1 MIIDAFTS
9 LYGDETTLFE
19 YYTDN
24 VPRKGEY
31 LSIMN
36 TEGEADL
43 YRITDVLRALSV
55 APSLSALRED
65 RIAVTV
71 KEVIDL

>member
-9 LYGDETTLFE
+9 LYGNETTLFE
-19 YYTDN
+19 YHSDN

-31 LSIMN
+31 LSTMN
-36 TEGEADL
+36 TEKEAHL
-43 YRITDVLRALSV
+43 YKITNVLRGLNI

-65 RIAVTV
+65 RIAVVV
-71 KEVIDL
+71 KEILD